1 MNDMS
6 RFFPDLSCGRPNC
19 NSLTGGEC
27 ECKPLQSSINTVA
40 IVEPDELRPL
50 QFKSEDLT
58 SPRAGFFSSA
68 FHRVEKLKLD
78 RDLQRLETSY
88 FKNNPSPA
96 GQHERADIARLV
108 QRCKSP
114 TRTKQV
120 NANARNEAQIERFER
135 HIQIKRGEVKPT
147 KLELEM
153 GRAVLQRTLVQDVG
167 MCTDSFGKI
176 ENVGFDKETGEVI
189 NVDKTL
195 KTAIARISYREWSDE
210 YRIRVEAQGRVGT
223 PPPQQGGE
231 RSTKALTSRGARSI
245 LESGAYLSADRG
257 GYTTFLTLTFDN
269 EARERITSGSS
280 TIGKEC
286 SRFFDVL
293 SKMYQRGWSTDN
305 PILKSQNGFDC
316 VGASEVIPASG
327 EKLDYLWVAEAPTNK
342 DGDVNP
348 HCHVLLRWKVE
359 PYLFHDWAQRIE
371 KNWGQGFAKL
381 ERIKQSDAA
390 SGYLL
395 KALGYL
401 TKGEASEQ
409 GVISGNR
416 YNISKSARAPA
427 WENIGNYHA
436 QHMAAIIGEVKEKWA
451 RQDAPIKGQIADLN
465 KQAFKLK
472 DKYQGKAKGISKK
485 IKALEEQIKSKYE
498 ELRARPARIADYQV
512 TLKGAGALEKFID
525 WAAGARLWEGVEVEN
540 PYIPNRVPSGLWVR
554 GITQARRRF
563 KYLIPKLEEAAA
575 SWSGWL
581 SDIRYFSTKEPQD
594 TMMSDYMEYL
604 SCKAA

>member
-1 MNDMS
+1 MSVLNGDMS
-6 RFFPDLSCGRPNC
+6 RFLPEVEV
-19 NSLTGGEC
+19 NS
-27 ECKPLQSSINTVA
+27 PLQGSVNSVA
-40 IVEPDELRPL
+40 IYEPDELKPL
-50 QFKSEDLT
+50 EYKPQNLT

-68 FHRVEKLKLD
+68 FHHAEKAKLD
-78 RDLQRLETSY
+78 RGLKCLEDAY
-88 FKNNPSPA
+88 FRKNPSPA
-96 GQHERADIARLV
+96 GQREAADIARLV

-114 TRTKQV
+114 TRHK
-120 NANARNEAQIERFER
+120 
-135 HIQIKRGEVKPT
+135 
-147 KLELEM
+147 
-153 GRAVLQRTLVQDVG
+153 RTLENVHKYEQLALYQKHLKDKHGIEPEIKQRVMVQDVG
-167 MCTDSFGKI
+167 LCTDSFGKI
-176 ENVGFDKETGEVI
+176 ETVSFDKETGEVLK
-189 NVDKTL
+189 VDKTL

-210 YRIRVEAQGRVGT
+210 YRIRVEAQSRVGT
-223 PPPQQGGE
+223 PPPQQGGD
-231 RSTKALTSRGARSI
+231 RSTKALTSRGARNV
-245 LESGAYLSADRG
+245 LESGAYLSAVRG

-269 EARERITSGSS
+269 EARERITSGAS

-286 SRFFDVL
+286 SRFFDAI
-293 SKMYQRGWSTDN
+293 SKMYQRGWSTEN

-316 VGASEVIPASG
+316 IGASEVISPSE

-348 HCHVLLRWKVE
+348 HCHVLLRWQVE

-371 KNWGQGFAKL
+371 KLWGQGFAKL
-381 ERIKQSDAA
+381 ERIKQADAA

-401 TKGEASEQ
+401 TKGESSEQ
-409 GVISGNR
+409 GEITGNR

-427 WENIGNYHA
+427 WEHLGSYHA

-485 IKALEEQIKSKYE
+485 IKALEEQIKTKYE
-498 ELRARPARIADYQV
+498 ELRSRPARIADYQV
-512 TLKGAGALEKFID
+512 TLKGSLALEKFID
-525 WAAGARLWEGVEVEN
+525 WAAGARLWEGVEVDCD
-540 PYIPNRVPSGLWVR
+540 YMPNRVPSGLWVR

-575 SWSGWL
+575 SWSSWL
-581 SDIRYFSTKEPQD
+581 SDSRYHSTKEPQD
-594 TMMSDYMEYL
+594 TMMSDYAEY
-604 SCKAA
+604 SQYMIQA